1 MFACMSAFLRKI
13 KKDLLSCLDHNDI
26 TNHYN
31 KLSYFSDKAGE
42 NKSEILISNMITI
55 SITSISITIG
65 RKHFL
70 ISIHE
75 HTALAFMAYISSGTS
90 SAWNLLGGDLVAS
103 AQWRWEQDKTS
114 SRLISVVGHSIST
127 SRFAGINLW
136 KSSKNMT

>member
-1 MFACMSAFLRKI
+1 MSAFLRKI

-103 AQWRWEQDKTS
+103 AQWR
-114 SRLISVVGHSIST
+114 
-127 SRFAGINLW
+127 
-136 KSSKNMT
+136 